1 MNTLG
6 WKQFS
11 TKHLW
16 GRGGEGF
23 PSRKFYV
30 LETCFLKFIIQ
41 FGEGRSKKK
50 KKKRKTIIIR
60 FSTVTPCPWHVLKLG
75 AQGPLLTQLDQPRV
89 TALLPRAG
97 TQARPE
103 GFCRKVGRF
112 GAREALRRGRSL
124 WPAGL
129 FLWFSD
135 RHGSLTQTDLGR
147 I

>member
-50 KKKRKTIIIR
+50 KKKKKDHNNKIQHRHTLSMACAEIG
-60 FSTVTPCPWHVLKLG
+60 STGPITDSTGPAKGHSIASEGWDPGQARGFLQESGEVWGARG
-75 AQGPLLTQLDQPRV
+75 AQTWESPLACRPLPVALGQTWQPN
-89 TALLPRAG
+89 A
-97 TQARPE
+97 
-103 GFCRKVGRF
+103 
-112 GAREALRRGRSL
+112 
-124 WPAGL
+124 
-129 FLWFSD
+129 D
-135 RHGSLTQTDLGR
+135 
-147 I
+147 